1 MIDFL
6 SLRPESSS
14 CFLSP
19 FIAARSREYPSTGI
33 NAARFVSP
41 RDFSFFFF
49 FITFIILFFFKEGSF
64 SFGEFHFSL
73 PTIDLIRVQS
83 HEIQF
88 LPS

>member
-19 FIAARSREYPSTGI
+19 FIAARSRERSLYGI

-41 RDFSFFFF
+41 RDFSLFFLITQRDFFFL
-49 FITFIILFFFKEGSF
+49 TRKEVSLE
-64 SFGEFHFSL
+64 EFHFS
-73 PTIDLIRVQS
+73 PTINLIQS
-83 HEIQF
+83 HDPI
-88 LPS
+88 